1 MKTESHTVS
10 KAPSQGKGEELKKDF
25 LLALFE
31 PQLYF
36 VRTLLFYSLFGCV
49 GHSNVFALFP
59 TPICILQTV
68 AIIGIRHTSH
78 VWPYSHHSQAY

>member
-49 GHSNVFALFP
+49 GWTQQCLCIISNSNMHITKL
-59 TPICILQTV
+59 
-68 AIIGIRHTSH
+68 
-78 VWPYSHHSQAY
+78 